1 MKNVI
6 VALGLVEWE
15 SIFVSGLGHPMFGI
29 SVQRRCVDGIDIRAA
44 IQVVECHGV
53 IISDATPRIDQ
64 DLIAELRERDI
75 PLIAISSDCESWSDQ
90 GLTMLVQLDA
100 KNPLIALK
108 LVSELLSGKLKPI
121 VEATKETGLHIAI
134 AGFGGAS
141 GRTTTVKELSLQLK
155 QLNLRTVMI
164 DADTYGPSLD
174 QELGLDLGTNGLLEL
189 CRVLEKKSAKGQSFA
204 DLVTQLRSGLSV
216 VPGLPR
222 VSRWTDLRISAL
234 REFWQESKENFDAVV
249 TDVGGILEVD
259 QSMLHET
266 SLPRRHAASLTALES
281 ADITIICA
289 RADCVGIARLV
300 RGYLEFHE
308 LFAKSSVYVLLWG
321 ITSEAQAR
329 DIKSAVS
336 RHTGIES
343 VTCIGLD
350 WELSRQALQ
359 QTTFMSAIN
368 PRSEISLQYQGLAK
382 LIATESKL
390 SQAVDEVTA
399 IAKHPRRYMR
409 RVA

>member
-90 GLTMLVQLDA
+90 GVTMLVQLDA

-121 VEATKETGLHIAI
+121 VEEIKETGLHIAI

-249 TDVGGILEVD
+249 TDVGAILEVD
-259 QSMLHET
+259 QSLLHET

-359 QTTFMSAIN
+359 RTTFMSDIN

-382 LIATESKL
+382 LIAAESKL
-390 SQAVDEVTA
+390 SQAVDEVTT
-399 IAKHPRRYMR
+399 IAKHSRRNMR

>member
-90 GLTMLVQLDA
+90 GVAMLVQLDA

-121 VEATKETGLHIAI
+121 VEEIKETGLHIAI

-189 CRVLEKKSAKGQSFA
+189 CRVLEKKSAKGQSFV

-249 TDVGGILEVD
+249 TDVGAILEVD
-259 QSMLHET
+259 QSLLHET

-321 ITSEAQAR
+321 ITDEAQAR

-343 VTCIGLD
+343 VTCIGFD

-359 QTTFMSAIN
+359 RTTFMSAID

-390 SQAVDEVTA
+390 SQAPDEVTT
-399 IAKHPRRYMR
+399 IAKHPRRYTR

>member
-64 DLIAELRERDI
+64 DLIVELRERDI

-90 GLTMLVQLDA
+90 GVTMLVQLDS

-121 VEATKETGLHIAI
+121 VEEIKETGLHIAI

-249 TDVGGILEVD
+249 TDVGAILEVD
-259 QSMLHET
+259 QSLLHET

-321 ITSEAQAR
+321 ITNEAQAR

-359 QTTFMSAIN
+359 RTTFMSAIN

-382 LIATESKL
+382 LIAAESKL
-390 SQAVDEVTA
+390 SQAVDEVTT
-399 IAKHPRRYMR
+399 IAKHPRRNMR

>member
-90 GLTMLVQLDA
+90 GVTMLVQLDA

-121 VEATKETGLHIAI
+121 VEQIKETGLHIAI

-249 TDVGGILEVD
+249 TDVGAILEVD
-259 QSMLHET
+259 QSLLHET

-300 RGYLEFHE
+300 RGYLEFNE

-321 ITSEAQAR
+321 ITNEAQAR

-350 WELSRQALQ
+350 WELSRQALER
-359 QTTFMSAIN
+359 TTFMSAIN

-382 LIATESKL
+382 LIAAESKL
-390 SQAVDEVTA
+390 SQAIDEVTA
-399 IAKHPRRYMR
+399 ITKHPRRNMR